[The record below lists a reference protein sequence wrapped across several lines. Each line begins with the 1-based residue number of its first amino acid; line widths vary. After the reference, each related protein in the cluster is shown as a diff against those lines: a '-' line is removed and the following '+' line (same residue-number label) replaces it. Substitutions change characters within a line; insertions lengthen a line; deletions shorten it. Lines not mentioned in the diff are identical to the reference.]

1 MPPTPPTPSTS
12 STPARSQRR
21 RSTGIR
27 RPRVAGRVPA
37 GSHGGTGEAP
47 VGREPVDSEAT
58 EGTSAEG
65 ADERPDA
72 GPAVAVLD
80 TPAAVEEAPGEE
92 ETAAQ
97 RPTGKRLSALR
108 RPALR
113 RRPRPGPTRTRRRVP
128 TVALAVA
135 LAVLTCAAVFFAVA
149 NATLR
154 GTPAARNTALV
165 DIGATAQVSQQID
178 DALRTVY
185 SFDFARLDQNEAA
198 ARAVITPAFAA
209 QFEQLFGQIRQLAPQ
224 QQAVVTATVASSAVR
239 EIDGDR
245 AVLVVFLDQQATR
258 AQSGDQPQQLAAAGR
273 LTVTAERVDG
283 AWKIADV
290 QAQ

>member
-37 GSHGGTGEAP
+37 GSHGGTGEAS
-47 VGREPVDSEAT
+47 VDREPVEREAT
-58 EGTSAEG
+58 ESEAADG
-65 ADERPDA
+65 ADERPAA

-80 TPAAVEEAPGEE
+80 TPAAVEDAPGEE

-135 LAVLTCAAVFFAVA
+135 LVVLTCAAVFFAVA